1 MMVYTHLVMMTV
13 SQGSGDRPGAG
24 ARWELYRCLGE
35 PARLRLMALAAEEEL
50 AVGEL
55 AELLGESQPNVSRH
69 LGPLRQAGVVSVRRQ
84 GNWTLVRLA
93 EGATADAVLS
103 DALSTG
109 RSLCER
115 DGSLGRVAEVVRARD
130 RGTREF
136 FARAGRTGAQPG
148 PPTELAAYLFALR
161 GLVTQRALA
170 VDAGTGDGRLLE
182 VLAPLFSHVVAVDRS
197 GAQLAAAAERV
208 AQRGFGNVDLVEG
221 ALDDAAVRKAVRRR
235 AKDGADLVLAA
246 RVLHHAPKPAEV
258 VRQLVGL
265 GRPGAMVVVLD
276 YARHEDEALRAHQ
289 ADLWLG
295 FEPDELAG
303 LLRDAGVAH
312 AAVTPVPAAWCGH
325 GPDRHLPWLIAAGTT
340 PAATGR
346 NDTDT
351 PRNAPVAARRSA
363 NAPRGS
369 RS

>member
-1 MMVYTHLVMMTV
+1 MMVYTHPVMMTV

-93 EGATADAVLS
+93 EGATGDAVLC

-161 GLVTQRALA
+161 GLVAQRALA

-235 AKDGADLVLAA
+235 AKEGADLVLAA

-303 LLRDAGVAH
+303 LLRDAGVADV
-312 AAVTPVPAAWCGH
+312 AVTPVPAAWCGH

-351 PRNAPVAARRSA
+351 PNAPVASRRQA

>member
-1 MMVYTHLVMMTV
+1 MTMT
-13 SQGSGDRPGAG
+13 SQSGPEQPGTRT
-24 ARWELYRCLGE
+24 RWALYRCLGE

-69 LGPLRQAGVVSVRRQ
+69 LGPLREAGVVSVRRQ
-84 GNWTLVRLA
+84 GNWTLVRLSA
-93 EGATADAVLS
+93 GATGDAVLV
-103 DALSTG
+103 DALATG

-115 DGSLGRVAEVVRARD
+115 DGSLGRVADVVRARD

-148 PPTELAAYLFALR
+148 PPTELAAYLMALR
-161 GLVTQRALA
+161 SLVPHRALA

-182 VLAPLFSHVVAVDRS
+182 VLAPVFAHVVAVDRS
-197 GAQLAAAAERV
+197 GAQLSAAAQRV
-208 AQRGFGNVDLVEG
+208 ADRGFANVDLVEG

-235 AKDGADLVLAA
+235 AREGADLVLAA
-246 RVLHHAPKPAEV
+246 RVLHHAPRPAEA
-258 VRQLVGL
+258 VRQLAAL
-265 GRPGAMVVVLD
+265 ARPGGTVAVVD

-295 FEPDELAG
+295 FEPDELAA
-303 LLRDAGVAH
+303 LLRDAGVVG
-312 AAVTPVPAAWCGH
+312 VTVVPVPAAWCGT
-325 GPDRHLPWLIAAGTT
+325 GPDRHLPWLIAVGTT
-340 PAATGR
+340 PVAEAPVEEVSTV
-346 NDTDT
+346 
-351 PRNAPVAARRSA
+351 RNASVAVRRQAST
-363 NAPRGS
+363 PRGS